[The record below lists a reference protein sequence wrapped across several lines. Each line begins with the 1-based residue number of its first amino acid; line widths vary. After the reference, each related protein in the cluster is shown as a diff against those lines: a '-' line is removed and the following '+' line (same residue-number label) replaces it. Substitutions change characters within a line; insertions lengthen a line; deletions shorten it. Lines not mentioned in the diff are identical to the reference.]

1 MKYNIKISGAN
12 SVSNDWVG
20 SKEGHYDD
28 IVREVT
34 RSQAGKRGFDMDT
47 REGMILCIPPRI
59 MADSVVTITECEEL

>member
-1 MKYNIKISGAN
+1 MKYNIEIAMGDENKCF
-12 SVSNDWVG
+12 WG

>member
-1 MKYNIKISGAN
+1 MKYNIEIAMGGESKCF
-12 SVSNDWVG
+12 WG